1 MSGANGRAPR
11 GRLPDAAA
19 TLAWLI
25 EAGADEAIGA
35 APVDRYAAAAPIP
48 TPEQPA
54 HAIPRPAAPALP
66 ASADLPLSGRE
77 AASNARALA
86 ESCADLDALRAA
98 LAGFDGCAL
107 RKTATNLVFADGNPA
122 ASVMLI
128 GEAPGRDEDLRGLPF
143 VGRSGQLLDLM
154 LGAIGLDRDTVY
166 ITNLLPWRPPGNR
179 KPTTAEMTICLPFLE
194 RHIALQNPKVLVFL
208 GGTAAG
214 ALLGVA
220 DGIMRLRGRWL
231 NYELAGRTVPA
242 LPTFHP
248 AFLLRQP
255 ARKREAWSDLLML
268 QDRLADLPA

>member
-1 MSGANGRAPR
+1 
-11 GRLPDAAA
+11 
-19 TLAWLI
+19 
-25 EAGADEAIGA
+25 
-35 APVDRYAAAAPIP
+35 
-48 TPEQPA
+48 
-54 HAIPRPAAPALP
+54 
-66 ASADLPLSGRE
+66 
-77 AASNARALA
+77 
-86 ESCADLDALRAA
+86 
-98 LAGFDGCAL
+98 L